1 MTISLLIPVCD
12 YDIVA
17 IVHSMKSCMGNIPE
31 FLEILIGD
39 DGSTPEN
46 KTKYITYRQIESVGL
61 GYIKDVST
69 AQKTAYNCAVQMA
82 DKFGYFDDQDN
93 ERFAL
98 NQPDEVDEIRGA
110 SAGGATGGGMSK
122 DAVMDYLKMMAGMP
136 THEQPPLKLW
146 ISLVEAAQLAM
157 QRYVGQKGYSG
168 LNEGEK

>member
-1 MTISLLIPVCD
+1 MINLKQLLKESDERPVN
-12 YDIVA
+12 
-17 IVHSMKSCMGNIPE
+17 GGEE
-31 FLEILIGD
+31 FVNSGVRKVFANAH
-39 DGSTPEN
+39 EN

-61 GYIKDVST
+61 GYIKDVSA
-69 AQKTAYNCAVQMA
+69 AQKTAYECAVQMA

-110 SAGGATGGGMSK
+110 SNAGSTSGGGMSK

-168 LNEGEK
+168 LNEGDK